1 MKITRE
7 NYELFLVD
15 YLDGN
20 LPKQD
25 QDELMHFLAQH
36 KDLAEEFSLLNNS
49 VPLVLNQDKA
59 IEKVDFT
66 YLKKEEQNWIAA
78 DEMIAALEG
87 DLSETDHALFE
98 RKLVLYPQNKVTYE
112 LFLKTK
118 LVPQELVF
126 EHKASLKKKTGLSFA
141 MYANYLAIAATLLLV
156 GFLGLMY
163 NSNFNQSKVALASKE
178 ITSKRSEPKTVEA
191 IISIDGSVD
200 ASNQNKVKKLAFN
213 EQTKK
218 PLEFEVRGEK
228 EGENKGINQFRK
240 TQELSA
246 QKLITRTENIIQ
258 LPSRNLHKEL
268 ENKLALA
275 DVNSALSL
283 PNIKQFNLKQKG
295 LSNETVIGSD
305 QAVVQQTPYLNPADW
320 LKQKMKTRMPVAL
333 NTIDTLKQGG
343 ARIAGT
349 YAMQL
354 VEKTTGISYQE
365 THDAT
370 TERSGFAIISKYF
383 AYERNYKTEKY

>member
-295 LSNETVIGSD
+295 LSSI
-305 QAVVQQTPYLNPADW
+305 
-320 LKQKMKTRMPVAL
+320 
-333 NTIDTLKQGG
+333 
-343 ARIAGT
+343 
-349 YAMQL
+349 
-354 VEKTTGISYQE
+354 
-365 THDAT
+365 
-370 TERSGFAIISKYF
+370 
-383 AYERNYKTEKY
+383 